1 MDDDA
6 RTPPDRSITRP
17 QLELVIRRA
26 VELYAAQTDADERIS
41 EDEVLRIGKE
51 LGLPPAIVRQAI
63 YEAPAPST
71 TSILDRWFGPGA
83 VSVSRAVPL
92 PDGDVA
98 SRLEEYLA
106 TREYLILRRRQ
117 QSLVFFEPAEDTIS
131 RMARALSRP
140 ARNWYLARS
149 RQVVLA
155 VRPLEEGRT
164 HVRIDMD
171 LGNRRRE
178 VAVEGLVGA
187 GIWGLALGGIA
198 AAGVGFGLVEI
209 IGQTAAVAA
218 GALAGIAGVTGG
230 AASVVAAVGRSFRRK
245 LEAARLEVE
254 GLLDR
259 LERGERL
266 EPPPAPWRRRL
277 GAPASAQRRR

>member
-1 MDDDA
+1 MDDA

-26 VELYAAQTDADERIS
+26 VELYAAHADAEDRLS
-41 EDEVLRIGKE
+41 EEEVLRIGKE
-51 LGLPPAIVRQAI
+51 LGLPAAIVRQAI
-63 YEAPAPST
+63 YEAPAPTPDSFA
-71 TSILDRWFGPGA
+71 DRWFGA
-83 VSVSRAVPL
+83 ATVSVARAVPL

-98 SRLEEYLA
+98 ARLEEYLA
-106 TREYLILRRRQ
+106 TREYLVLRRRQ
-117 QSLVFFEPAEDTIS
+117 HSFAIFEPAEDTIS
-131 RMARALSRP
+131 KMARALSRP

-171 LGNRRRE
+171 LGNRRSE
-178 VAVEGLVGA
+178 TMVEGVVGGA
-187 GIWGLALGGIA
+187 VVGLALGAIA
-198 AAGVGFGLVEI
+198 GTTVGFGLAAI
-209 IGQTAAVAA
+209 LGPTAAAAA
-218 GALAGIAGVTGG
+218 GAIAGLGGFTGG
-230 AASVVAAVGRSFRRK
+230 FAAIMAAVRKSFRRR
-245 LEAARLEVE
+245 LDAARLEVE

-277 GAPASAQRRR
+277 GIAAPASRGR

>member
-1 MDDDA
+1 MDDG
-6 RTPPDRSITRP
+6 RIPPDGSITRP

-26 VELYAAQTDADERIS
+26 VELYAAQADTEERLS

-63 YEAPAPST
+63 YEAPAPAT
-71 TSILDRWFGPGA
+71 ESIVDRWFGA
-83 VSVSRAVPL
+83 STVSVSRAVPL
-92 PDGDVA
+92 RDSDVA
-98 SRLEEYLA
+98 TRLEEYLA
-106 TREYLILRRRQ
+106 TREYLVLRRRQ
-117 QSLVFFEPAEDTIS
+117 NSLAVFEPAEDTIS
-131 RMARALSRP
+131 KMARALSRP

-155 VRPLEEGRT
+155 VRTLEEGRT

-178 VAVEGLVGA
+178 SVAEGVVG
-187 GIWGLALGGIA
+187 GSVVGLALGAIA
-198 AAGVGFGLVEI
+198 GVSVGFGLVDVL
-209 IGQTAAVAA
+209 GQTAAAAA
-218 GALAGIAGVTGG
+218 GAIAGLGG
-230 AASVVAAVGRSFRRK
+230 FAGGFTSVLAAVGRSFRRR
-245 LEAARLEVE
+245 LDAARLEVE

-266 EPPPAPWRRRL
+266 EPPPAPWRRRF
-277 GAPASAQRRR
+277 GIATSPSRRQ

>member
-1 MDDDA
+1 MDDA

-26 VELYAAQTDADERIS
+26 VELYAAQTDADERLS

-51 LGLPPAIVRQAI
+51 LGLPAAIVRQAI
-63 YEAPAPST
+63 YEAPAPAAE
-71 TSILDRWFGPGA
+71 SIVDRWFGAAA
-83 VSVSRAVPL
+83 VSVSRAVQL
-92 PDGDVA
+92 PEGDVA

-106 TREYLILRRRQ
+106 TREYLVLRRRQ
-117 QSLVFFEPAEDTIS
+117 HSLTIFEPAEDTIS
-131 RMARALSRP
+131 KMARALSRP
-140 ARNWYLARS
+140 ARSWYLARS

-155 VRPLEEGRT
+155 VRNLEEGRT

-178 VAVEGLVGA
+178 TVAEGLVGA
-187 GIWGLALGGIA
+187 GAVGLAVGAIA
-198 AAGVGFGLVEI
+198 GVSVGFGLVDVL
-209 IGQTAAVAA
+209 GQTAAAAA
-218 GALAGIAGVTGG
+218 GALAGLGGLTGG
-230 AASVVAAVGRSFRRK
+230 FTAIVAAVGKNFRRR
-245 LEAARLEVE
+245 LDAARLEVE

-266 EPPPAPWRRRL
+266 EPPPAPWRRRF
-277 GAPASAQRRR
+277 GIATSSSHRR

>member
-1 MDDDA
+1 MDDE

-26 VELYAAQTDADERIS
+26 VELYTAQADAEERLS

-51 LGLPPAIVRQAI
+51 LGLPPAIVRQAL
-63 YEAPAPST
+63 YEAPAPAPESFV
-71 TSILDRWFGPGA
+71 DRWFGGA
-83 VSVSRAVPL
+83 TVSVSRAVPL
-92 PDGDVA
+92 PDSDVA
-98 SRLEEYLA
+98 GRLEEYLA
-106 TREYLILRRRQ
+106 TREYLVLRRRQ
-117 QSLVFFEPAEDTIS
+117 RSFAIFEPAEDTIS
-131 RMARALSRP
+131 KMARALSRP

-171 LGNRRRE
+171 LSNRRSE
-178 VAVEGLVGA
+178 TLTEGIVGGGLV
-187 GIWGLALGGIA
+187 GLALGAIAGATVGLGMVDILGQAAAA
-198 AAGVGFGLVEI
+198 AAGAVAGLGGLTGGF
-209 IGQTAAVAA
+209 AAVM
-218 GALAGIAGVTGG
+218 
-230 AASVVAAVGRSFRRK
+230 AAVKKGFRRR
-245 LEAARLEVE
+245 LDAARLEVE

-266 EPPPAPWRRRL
+266 EPPPAPWRRRFGI
-277 GAPASAQRRR
+277 GAPRRQ